1 MYHSK
6 SLPDFEEYLPSVM
19 ILSLVGVR
27 CIVVNQLP
35 SNTCALSIIQ
45 GMFFTSVAGASRE
58 LVQYFSPLFHT
69 SDCEYEI
76 SD

>member
-19 ILSLVGVR
+19 ILSLVGVG

-45 GMFFTSVAGASRE
+45 GMVFTSVASASRE
-58 LVQYFSPLFHT
+58 LVQYFSPLLPRAHA
-69 SDCEYEI
+69 
-76 SD
+76 